1 MSDINTYPERKLP
14 LSKTKAIKIKA
25 HRPDAFDHQLWAV
38 NWLNTKRPGLY
49 NLYSKLA
56 YPHVSKVGG
65 RVLIKGKVTEK
76 IAGDDAYNRE
86 ILLIVRYQSV
96 SNFIKMIGGKIF
108 QLKSLLRNASVSR
121 FTFGFV
127 NKITGEGDIMSY
139 PKPYEGDRYH
149 LVHIFQTDKP
159 QEDHD
164 LFVKSAYMPT
174 LYFYGLKAATVS
186 RVNGNEE
193 KDAPYFVDGICVWQG
208 DSAQRLKNLVEMDD
222 FVEFAASNTSNNI
235 YLIDRLL

>member
-1 MSDINTYPERKLP
+1 MSDTNTYPERKLRI
-14 LSKTKAIKIKA
+14 TKSRYVKIKA
-25 HRPDAFDHQLWAV
+25 HRPDAFDHQLWAI

-65 RVLIKGKVTEK
+65 RVLIKGKVAEK
-76 IAGDDAYNRE
+76 ISGDEEFDRDL
-86 ILLIVRYQSV
+86 LLIVRYQTV
-96 SNFIKMIGGKIF
+96 SNFLKMVGGKIF
-108 QLKSLLRNASVSR
+108 QVKSILRTSAVSR

-127 NKITGEGDIMSY
+127 NKITGEGDTLNY
-139 PKPYEGDRYH
+139 PKAYDGDRYH

-174 LYFYGLKAATVS
+174 LFFYGLKAATVS
-186 RVNGNEE
+186 QVNGSEE
-193 KDAPYFVDGICVWQG
+193 REAPYFADGICIWQG
-208 DSAQRLKNLVEMDD
+208 DSAQRLKNLTEMDD
-222 FVEFAASNTSNNI
+222 FKEFSASNKSNSI